1 MIKLSLNE
9 KFSQNQGKIKEVEE
23 MIDILG
29 KNVSKDIYSAVRRA
43 T

>member
-1 MIKLSLNE
+1 MNE
-9 KFSQNQGKIKEVEE
+9 KIFENKSKIREVED

-29 KNVSKDIYSAVRRA
+29 KNVSKDIYAAVRRA